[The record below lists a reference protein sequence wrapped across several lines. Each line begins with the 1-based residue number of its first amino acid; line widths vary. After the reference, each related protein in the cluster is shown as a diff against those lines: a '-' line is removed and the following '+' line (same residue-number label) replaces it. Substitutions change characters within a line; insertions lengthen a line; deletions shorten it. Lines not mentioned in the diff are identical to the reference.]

1 MSTAAAANLESST
14 RDLLVAWER
23 AREQW
28 RDAKSQQ
35 FGHTFVEPLPDLAS
49 QARDAMTHLESLL
62 RKIKNDCE

>member
-1 MSTAAAANLESST
+1 MSAAATNLESCT
-14 RDLLVAWER
+14 RDLLVAWDR

-35 FGHTFVEPLPDLAS
+35 FGHTFVEPLPELVS
-49 QARDAMTHLESLL
+49 QARDAMGHMEILL

>member
-1 MSTAAAANLESST
+1 MSAAATNHESCT

-35 FGHTFVEPLPDLAS
+35 FGHTFVEPLPELVS
-49 QARDAMTHLESLL
+49 QARDAMGHMEILL